1 MPGHFEREA
10 WLQWLIPGS
19 ILIIGLISSL
29 IGLTCFHTIEA
40 ARVDACLDSGGS
52 YNYEADRCDHQANHP
67 GP

>member
-1 MPGHFEREA
+1 VDHFHREA

-19 ILIIGLISSL
+19 ILIIGLL
-29 IGLTCFHTIEA
+29 VTLFATMCHRTIEA

-52 YNYEADRCDHQANHP
+52 YDYKTGRCDHQTNHP